1 MNNTQDFTHKIT
13 SLEAKIQH
21 CEKTII
27 MEEKTKKIYE
37 EELLNICR
45 ELANSFLWKKIN
57 MGNYEDILSDFS
69 GYISEIP
76 ILEEITQ

>member
-1 MNNTQDFTHKIT
+1 MNNIQDFTHKIT

-27 MEEKTKKIYE
+27 MEEKTKKVYE
-37 EELLNICR
+37 EELLNLCR

-57 MGNYEDILSDFS
+57 VGNYEDILSDFS
-69 GYISEIP
+69 DHTSEIN
-76 ILEEITQ
+76 ISKEIAQ

>member
-1 MNNTQDFTHKIT
+1 
-13 SLEAKIQH
+13 
-21 CEKTII
+21 